1 MRQDEVVNPW
11 AVCHAQLGKKKTKK
25 FERCVMKV
33 KAKHGI
39 KENSHLDEQADYIAW
54 ILSEGGEARRLRQ
67 AAAGVKVDPG
77 RIGYER
83 YRRGARGEAP
93 HSIPQGQDDAE
104 RAASRDAV
112 TGGRG
117 RSGDP
122 AETEVVT
129 AQRRREFTPA
139 MRTAGAAAL
148 AGAAK
153 TTRRGRSRTLAA
165 VASKEH
171 GEKALKTQRQERASR
186 QKRLGGIGDH
196 TEYEGPS
203 LSETKDWIQKAIN
216 PAHKGYCTPMTKET
230 CTPARK
236 AFAKRAKRG
245 DI

>member
-54 ILSEGGEARRLRQ
+54 ILSEEGEA
-67 AAAGVKVDPG
+67 
-77 RIGYER
+77 
-83 YRRGARGEAP
+83 
-93 HSIPQGQDDAE
+93 
-104 RAASRDAV
+104 
-112 TGGRG
+112 
-117 RSGDP
+117 
-122 AETEVVT
+122 
-129 AQRRREFTPA
+129 
-139 MRTAGAAAL
+139 
-148 AGAAK
+148 
-153 TTRRGRSRTLAA
+153 
-165 VASKEH
+165 
-171 GEKALKTQRQERASR
+171 QRQS
-186 QKRLGGIGDH
+186 DH

-203 LSETKDWIQKAIN
+203 LAETKNWIQKAIN
-216 PAHKGYCTPMTKET
+216 PDHEGYCTPMTKET